1 MPDEVVNSA
10 EWQILIEDLMNRRS
24 LLQLAFAPVF
34 ANTCYAATPPWSAR
48 LLKGGFD
55 GTAWNAGLAI
65 TLTEHWKTYWRV
77 PGDGGIAPA
86 LNIVGDN
93 IKQSSISYPIPTRFR
108 DAAGMTIGYK
118 NEVVFLLALEPVDP
132 TKVATMSLK
141 SFFGVCDVVCIP
153 AQFTGDVVFDPAQAD
168 APDQILLSDWKKR
181 VPVMKPQGVSEPAH
195 EPIISATVKREGD
208 TLILSLELAEAVNDI
223 FVEGDPKHYFGEP
236 TLTRGQAMLTVSGA
250 KSVDELRATR
260 LRITIVT
267 ANAALEQM
275 LNVS

>member
-1 MPDEVVNSA
+1 VVNGA
-10 EWQILIEDLMNRRS
+10 ELQNLLGGLMKRRN
-24 LLQLAFAPVF
+24 LLQLALAPVF
-34 ANTCYAATPPWSAR
+34 ASIGYAATPPWSAR

-65 TLTEHWKTYWRV
+65 SLTEHWKTYWRV

-86 LNIVGDN
+86 LDIIGDN
-93 IKQSSISYPIPTRFR
+93 IKQSRISFPTPTRFR

-132 TKVATMSLK
+132 ARPVVMSLK

-153 AQFTGDVVFDPAQAD
+153 AQFAGDVVFDPAQSD

-181 VPVMKPQGVSEPAH
+181 VPVMKPQSVSEPAH
-195 EPIISATVKREGD
+195 EPIISAKAKLEGD
-208 TLILSLELAEAVNDI
+208 KMILSLELAEAVDNI

-236 TLTRGQAMLTVSGA
+236 TLTRGQATLTVSGA